1 MLGGW
6 REFVYDFRR
15 KLFWLI
21 LSFLPGKKKKPQNLQ
36 ILSDVKKLR
45 KLYVGRIQTYLVSFF
60 IIILGAYVC
69 FKVRKWLQKSV
80 SKH

>member
-1 MLGGW
+1 MILGENYFGLCS
-6 REFVYDFRR
+6 
-15 KLFWLI
+15 LF
-21 LSFLPGKKKKPQNLQ
+21 FQEKKKKPQNLQ